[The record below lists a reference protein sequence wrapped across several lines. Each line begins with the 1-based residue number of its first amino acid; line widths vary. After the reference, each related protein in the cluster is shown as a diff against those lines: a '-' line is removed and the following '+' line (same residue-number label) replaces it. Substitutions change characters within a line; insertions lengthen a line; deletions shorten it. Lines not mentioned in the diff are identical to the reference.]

1 MNFWVRTNKYRT
13 RFIELL
19 IEHTRTYF
27 FQTLNIV
34 QHVCRLVI
42 ELKLTFV
49 ERIDIVHI
57 DPSLRNSFYRFFIFA
72 IPTAKNWKFST
83 SKQSVSYFFQCR
95 QGRVL
100 PTFDALALTLKP
112 RVVKL
117 TFTFKPQFWLKT
129 YL

>member
-1 MNFWVRTNKYRT
+1 MGWNQWN
-13 RFIELL
+13 IEQDLL
-19 IEHTRTYF
+19 NIQEHHF
-27 FQTLNIV
+27 FQISNVV
-34 QHVCRLVI
+34 QRVRYLVI
-42 ELKLTFV
+42 ELKHPIFAFV
-49 ERIDIVHI
+49 EWMDIVHI
-57 DPSLRNSFYRFFIFA
+57 DPSLRNSFYRFLNFA
-72 IPTAKNWKFST
+72 TPTAKNWKFST

-129 YL
+129 KVEL